1 VPTDDHAEEIQ
12 RYRWEVGT
20 RIRHLR
26 KQRDLSQVQLAERV
40 GLDHRTI
47 SRAEN
52 GVHNISIDILWL
64 IAHGLGVPPWR
75 LLRDG

>member
-12 RYRWEVGT
+12 RHRWEVGA
-20 RIRHLR
+20 RIRRLR
-26 KQRDLSQVQLAERV
+26 RERELSQVDLAALI

-52 GVHNISIDILWL
+52 GRHAISLDQAWR
-64 IAHGLGVPPWR
+64 IATGLGVPSWR
-75 LLRDG
+75 LFRDE